1 MKWFRAQ
8 SCPQAAL
15 TLLALAFATCG
26 ARAEAGTGD
35 TGRGATLYAEECAI
49 CHGARG
55 EGGVGPSLKNLSARR
70 DIASTEAWIK
80 DPSPRMPKFFP
91 TALSAQDVNDVASFV
106 SGF

>member
-8 SCPQAAL
+8 ACLQAAL
-15 TLLALAFATCG
+15 ILLALAIVTRPAC
-26 ARAEAGTGD
+26 AEAGPGD
-35 TGRGATLYAEECAI
+35 PGRGATLYAEECAI
-49 CHGARG
+49 CHGAHG

-70 DIASTEAWIK
+70 DIASTESWIK